1 MSLGQAFDSAQVK
14 IDEYVFGSLSNKT
27 SKSIGWSD
35 ANEANR
41 YGSRTGETE
50 IGNPYLLRAIYWSI
64 PRETIS
70 EWTEIEI
77 IGTPE
82 TNILPRIVV
91 PKKYLKTNSTE
102 SLDKLNRE
110 WSRTYITGKGNK
122 AITGYTAPDGKYFP
136 GIFENA
142 HYK

>member
-1 MSLGQAFDSAQVK
+1 MD
-14 IDEYVFGSLSNKT
+14 
-27 SKSIGWSD
+27 
-35 ANEANR
+35 R
-41 YGSRTGETE
+41 RTGETE

-91 PKKYLKTNSTE
+91 PKKYLKINSTE

-110 WSRTYITGKGNK
+110 WSRTYITVRQMEG
-122 AITGYTAPDGKYFP
+122 
-136 GIFENA
+136 
-142 HYK
+142 